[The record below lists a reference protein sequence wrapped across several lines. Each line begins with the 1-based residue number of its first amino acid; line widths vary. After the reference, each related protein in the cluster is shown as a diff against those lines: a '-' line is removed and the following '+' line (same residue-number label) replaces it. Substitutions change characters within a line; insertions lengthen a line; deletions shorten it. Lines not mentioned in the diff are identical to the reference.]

1 MSIQAPFV
9 DAATSID
16 PDNFPNTFISYYTY
30 GAAIGLALDL
40 ALRQKFEGVTLDTL
54 MQRVWQVHGK
64 TELPY
69 TTDDLRNALAQVTG
83 DEQFANDFFASY
95 ITGQELPDY
104 AALLANAG
112 MLLRK
117 ANEGDASVGPVSL
130 EFEGKAAMIE
140 NNTIIGSALYK
151 AGLDRGDQILAID
164 RLKIESPQQ
173 WDHAIERYEPGETAT
188 IRFIQ
193 RGIERSAEITFDE
206 DRKLEVVT
214 YESAD
219 MDVSDAQLAFRHS
232 WLGEESEDET

>member
-1 MSIQAPFV
+1 
-9 DAATSID
+9 
-16 PDNFPNTFISYYTY
+16 
-30 GAAIGLALDL
+30 
-40 ALRQKFEGVTLDTL
+40 

-83 DEQFANDFFASY
+83 NERFASEFFSSY

-104 AALLANAG
+104 ESLLTNAG

-130 EFEGKAAMIE
+130 EFEGKAALIE
-140 NNTIIGSALYK
+140 DNTIIGSPLYN
-151 AGLDRGDQILAID
+151 AGLDRGDQIIAID
-164 RLKIESPQQ
+164 RLKIDNQEH
-173 WDHAIERYEPGETAT
+173 WDHAMERYEPGETAT

-193 RGIERSAEITFDE
+193 RGTERTAELTFDE
-206 DRKLEVVT
+206 HSKLEVVT

-219 MDVSDAQLAFRHS
+219 MDVSDAQLAFRRN
-232 WLGEESEDET
+232 WIGEDSEDES

>member
-16 PDNFPNTFISYYTY
+16 PTNFSNTFISYYTY

-40 ALRQKFEGVTLDTL
+40 TLREKFDDVSLDTL

-64 TELPY
+64 TEVPY
-69 TTDDLRNALAQVTG
+69 TTDDLRNALAHVTG
-83 DEQFANDFFASY
+83 SERFANEFFSSY

-104 AALLANAG
+104 ESLLGNAG

-117 ANEGDASVGPVSL
+117 VNEGNASVGSVTL
-130 EFEGKAAMIE
+130 AFEGKAAIIE
-140 NNTIIGSALYK
+140 DNTIIGSPLYE
-151 AGLDRGDQILAID
+151 AGLDRGDQILAVD
-164 RLKIESPQQ
+164 RLKIESPGQ
-173 WDHAIERYEPGETAT
+173 WQHAIERYEPGDTAT

-193 RGIERSAEITFDE
+193 RGVERAAQLTFEE
-206 DRKLEVVT
+206 DKELEVVT

-219 MDVSDAQLAFRHS
+219 MDLGRAQRAFRRS
-232 WLGEESEDET
+232 WLGEDSAE